1 MVASTNNVV
10 APAATKK
17 TESEID
23 RDRIRG
29 GPNPWGA
36 ESVEA
41 EPAGGESVGPN
52 PLFFFFGPLQWLM
65 PVRVGCHMLPRAAYG
80 SLPTPVVHHTLT
92 TRQCTCIG
100 RAGIPRKTAGVG
112 GITVDS
118 SYTPWRQTGP
128 FLGSL
133 TSARGSS
140 PTASMLH
147 HTLHS
152 FFHLRVRPPSLYCHI
167 RVNRAGKSFGLPH
180 NMKTGYDA
188 S

>member
-1 MVASTNNVV
+1 MLLHPRQPKKLNLKSTG
-10 APAATKK
+10 
-17 TESEID
+17 TESVG
-23 RDRIRG
+23 DRIRG
-29 GPNPWGA
+29 GRNPWRPNPRGANPWGRIHC
-36 ESVEA
+36 
-41 EPAGGESVGPN
+41 
-52 PLFFFFGPLQWLM
+52 FFFGPLQWLM

-152 FFHLRVRPPSLYCHI
+152 FFHLRVRAPSLYCHI